1 MAVVA
6 AAEGIGE
13 DAGGEIVVVPP
24 SQDEGGGEGVGDVA
38 GGGEAGADDGTI
50 GKIGPT
56 GKLGRRDPV
65 GRLLENRL
73 PQSPAPA
80 DADEDP
86 HEGIGGGE
94 NVAVFV
100 RQVHMLADDCPQVGV
115 AVAEGRHERRHRHEP
130 ADVFVADAAV
140 DRLAAMGEVREEV
153 AVVFLDVGVAM
164 APRAAHEGDVLP
176 QPAFGVPVPVAL
188 YQCR

>member
-13 DAGGEIVVVPP
+13 DTGSEIVVMPP
-24 SQDEGGGEGVGDVA
+24 GEEEGGGEGVGDVT
-38 GGGEAGADDGTI
+38 GGGEAGADDRTI
-50 GKIGPT
+50 GKIGPI

-65 GRLLENRL
+65 GRLLEDRL
-73 PQSPAPA
+73 PQVAATA

-100 RQVHMLADDCPQVGV
+100 RQVHMLADDASQVGV
-115 AVAEGRHERRHRHEP
+115 AVAEGR
-130 ADVFVADAAV
+130 
-140 DRLAAMGEVREEV
+140 
-153 AVVFLDVGVAM
+153 
-164 APRAAHEGDVLP
+164 
-176 QPAFGVPVPVAL
+176 
-188 YQCR
+188 